1 MARAN
6 LNIQTQINEEFLR
19 AQDSGDVRLLKVK
32 IQDEDL
38 VLDGIVNKVGTPA
51 DDFNSVLLDSIAD
64 DQALFVLFRTSDDS
78 QESSPWCMVAWVP
91 DGCRVR
97 DKMLYSSS
105 REDLKRSLGLGF
117 FKSEYAANQRSDLTW
132 SQYQQ
137 SLDRNFDA
145 DVLTESERLVL
156 EEKVIFTSSS
166 LSCIHNFKTNSVLL
180 LANYSNKCKQKALSQ
195 RALR

>member
-38 VLDGIVNKVGTPA
+38 ILDGIVNKVGTPS
-51 DDFNSVLLDSIAD
+51 DDFNTVLLDSIAD
-64 DQALFVLFRTSDDS
+64 DQALFVLFRASDDS

-117 FKSEYAANQRSDLTW
+117 FKSEYAANQRSDLIW

-145 DVLTESERLVL
+145 NVLTESERLVL
-156 EEKVIFTSSS
+156 EEKVN
-166 LSCIHNFKTNSVLL
+166 LSYNLKTN
-180 LANYSNKCKQKALSQ
+180 
-195 RALR
+195 